1 MNEITANAFR
11 QGYSLRT
18 FANMNM
24 FPYREDN
31 VGRALKSFLFSTEA
45 EGVTFN
51 INFNVNE
58 IDFNSRLNEHV

>member
-1 MNEITANAFR
+1 
-11 QGYSLRT
+11 
-18 FANMNM
+18 MNM

-51 INFNVNE
+51 IHFKVNE
-58 IDFNSRLNEHV
+58 VDFNSRLNENV